1 MRSNFRRKK
10 VKKDHLKETLDAKNK
25 VEAPCPHFDECGGCD
40 LQNYAYEDQL
50 EAKLNSF
57 KGQIEDKKMEGIFKN
72 VEISAMASPRRTGY
86 RQKMDFVCAFE
97 SSGTRGDSFDKVVN
111 LDSCLL
117 IEEESFAAYRMAL
130 DLARAKK
137 LEFYNYKSHNGF
149 LRYITVRRSRL
160 GQQIVSFLT
169 SSADEEDKIAEIAEE
184 LVKNGTVDSFIWQV
198 FEGQTDS
205 SFGTQHKFWGLE
217 MIEEEMLGFTFKLS
231 TNTFFQANQ
240 EIASAAYSMIKEH
253 AAAQDPKV
261 ILDLYSGTCTIGISL
276 SDSAE
281 KIVAI
286 ENFAPNRDM
295 AMLNFEKNNVTN
307 IEYIDR
313 DVKDFMQDTV
323 MSPDYVVC
331 NPPRTGVDE
340 KPLRKL
346 VEMKPKAI
354 SYLSCNPKTLL
365 DDLNILALHY
375 DMEKAVVLD
384 MFPQTKHYETL
395 VQMKLK

>member
-1 MRSNFRRKK
+1 MRTNFRRKK
-10 VKKDHLKETLDAKNK
+10 VKKDHLKETLATKST

-57 KGQIEDKKMEGIFKN
+57 KGLVEDKKMNKVFKDI
-72 VEISAMASPRRTGY
+72 EITSLASPRKTKY
-86 RQKMDFVCAFE
+86 RQKMDFVCSFG
-97 SSGTRGDSFDKVVN
+97 SSGTRGDSFEKVVN
-111 LDSCLL
+111 LDTCLL
-117 IEEESFAAYRMAL
+117 IEEESFKAYKTALKMAKEN
-130 DLARAKK
+130 D
-137 LEFYNYKSHNGF
+137 LEFYNYKSHVGF
-149 LRYITVRRSRL
+149 LRYITVRRTRL

-169 SSADEEDKIAEIAEE
+169 SSTENVETVESIAQE
-184 LVKNGTVDSFIWQV
+184 LLNDGMIDSFIWQV
-198 FEGQTDS
+198 FEGKTDT
-205 SFGTQHKFWGLE
+205 SFGSQHKFWGKEL
-217 MIEEEMLGFTFKLS
+217 IEEEMLGYKFKLS

-240 EIASAAYSMIKEH
+240 EIASEAYGMIKEH
-253 AAAQDPKV
+253 ASAQNPKE

-276 SDSAE
+276 SDAAE
-281 KIVAI
+281 KVVAI

-295 AMLNFEKNNVTN
+295 AMLNFENNNVTN
-307 IEYIDR
+307 IEYIDK
-313 DVKDFMQDTV
+313 DVNDFMLETS

-354 SYLSCNPKTLL
+354 SYLSCNPKSLL

-375 DMEKAVVLD
+375 DIEKAVVLD
-384 MFPQTKHYETL
+384 MFPQTKHFETL

>member
-1 MRSNFRRKK
+1 MRTNFRRKK
-10 VKKDHLKETLDAKNK
+10 VKKDHLKETLAAKNS
-25 VEAPCPHFDECGGCD
+25 VEAPCPHFEECGGCD
-40 LQNYAYEDQL
+40 LQNYAYKDQL

-57 KGQIEDKKMEGIFKN
+57 KGQVEDKKMGRLFKDI
-72 VEISAMASPRRTGY
+72 EITSLASPRELHY

-97 SSGTRGDSFDKVVN
+97 SSGTRGDSFDKVIN
-111 LDSCLL
+111 LDTCLL
-117 IEEESFAAYRMAL
+117 IEDESFAAYKTAL
-130 DLARAKK
+130 NLAKENK
-137 LEFYNYKSHNGF
+137 LEFYNYKSHFGF
-149 LRYITVRRSRL
+149 LRYITVRRTRL

-169 SSADEEDKIAEIAEE
+169 SSTGNADLVENIAKTLIEA
-184 LVKNGTVDSFIWQV
+184 GTVDSFIWQV
-198 FEGQTDS
+198 FEGKTDS
-205 SFGTQHKFWGLE
+205 SFGTQHKFWGEEL
-217 MIEEEMLGFTFKLS
+217 IEEEMLGYKFKLS

-240 EIASAAYSMIKEH
+240 EIASEAYRMIKEH
-253 AAAQDPKV
+253 AAAQKPKD

-276 SDSAE
+276 SEAAE

-295 AMLNFEKNNVTN
+295 AMLNFKNNNVTN
-307 IEYIDR
+307 IEYIDQ
-313 DVKDFMQDTV
+313 DVNDFMQETS
-323 MSPDYVVC
+323 MTPDYVVC

-354 SYLSCNPKTLL
+354 SYLSCNPKSLL

-375 DMEKAVVLD
+375 DIEKAVVLD